1 VHFPGE
7 KQKFSQA
14 FLDYMN
20 VPDEVELENAIIIEG
35 RWKNEWNNAIQ
46 IPFVRIADLPKAAVR
61 ILPQEQEQ
69 QQAQKQQQ
77 QESAVSVA
85 KELRGRGAK

>member
-1 VHFPGE
+1 
-7 KQKFSQA
+7 
-14 FLDYMN
+14 MN
-20 VPDEVELENAIIIEG
+20 VPDEVELENPIIIEG

-69 QQAQKQQQ
+69 EQQAQKQQQ
-77 QESAVSVA
+77 ESAVFVA

>member
-1 VHFPGE
+1 M
-7 KQKFSQA
+7 
-14 FLDYMN
+14 DYMN

-61 ILPQEQEQ
+61 ILPQDPQH
-69 QQAQKQQQ
+69 QQQ
-77 QESAVSVA
+77 QEAVAAAAA